1 MSLIVTR
8 KIAQSGK
15 LLAMMALLV
24 LLVMQVD
31 PLLAENEAQ
40 IDLDEFNKLLDEIKI
55 EVTSTQGDIKHTI
68 NTTETMNVEFV
79 TSQLAY
85 LEAFD
90 EVIQKQIF

>member
-31 PLLAENEAQ
+31 PALAENEIQ
-40 IDLDEFNKLLDEIKI
+40 IDLDEFNKLLDGIKI

-68 NTTETMNVEFV
+68 NTTETMNVELV
-79 TSQLAY
+79 TAQLAY

>member
-1 MSLIVTR
+1 MTR

-15 LLAMMALLV
+15 LLAMMTLLV
-24 LLVMQVD
+24 LLGMQVD

-79 TSQLAY
+79 TAQLAH

>member
-1 MSLIVTR
+1 VTQ

-31 PLLAENEAQ
+31 PALAENEIQ

-68 NTTETMNVEFV
+68 NTTETMNVELV
-79 TSQLAY
+79 TAQLAY